1 MSNIKS
7 LTDNLN
13 LQELKW
19 LLKEVKLYRD
29 LKKQLGKRGEK
40 VYTSL
45 KTWKKSFTI
54 EYFPSVWADL
64 AWENASKVYS
74 KVFELDV
81 KKEDVIFLED
91 EKIKWWIKVY
101 ADDKVVDLSYLKIER
116 MITK

>member
-13 LQELKW
+13 FDQLKE

-29 LKKQLGKRGEK
+29 LKKQLWNRWKSMYK
-40 VYTSL
+40 KL
-45 KTWKKSFTI
+45 KTWNSTFKV
-54 EYFPSVWADL
+54 EYFTGMSEDL
-64 AWENASKVYS
+64 AWEEWQKVYKS
-74 KVFELDV
+74 IFNLDIA
-81 KKEDVIFLED
+81 KTEVIFSKN

-101 ADDKVVDLSYLKIER
+101 VDDKVIDLSYQRIEK